1 MIYVVY
7 LGMII
12 KKDIHRELIE
22 PLFDL
27 DGTLIIEDRHST
39 RLFDFDNDSA
49 ILNLVESDLTPLGVL
64 VRDSGKLFDILT
76 ARGKSNAPSIRIALE
91 NLGFNIRK
99 IICVGIDIN
108 EPSDMDKVSAEQ
120 VVINKQKIVRS
131 FFRKL
136 VDNDPRNLKGL
147 GELGELVTQD
157 QKEF

>member
-1 MIYVVY
+1 MVY

-12 KKDIHRELIE
+12 KKDIHTELIE

-27 DGTLIIEDRHST
+27 DGTLITEDRDSI
-39 RLFDFDNDSA
+39 RLFDFDNHTA
-49 ILNLVESDLTPLGVL
+49 ILNLVEIDLTPLGVL

-76 ARGKSNAPSIRIALE
+76 ARGESNAPFIRIALE

-108 EPSDMDKVSAEQ
+108 EPSDIDKVSAEQ

-131 FFRKL
+131 FLRKL
-136 VDNDPRNLKGL
+136 VDNDPRNLEGL
-147 GELGELVTQD
+147 GELGELVSETQT
-157 QKEF
+157 EF

>member
-1 MIYVVY
+1 
-7 LGMII
+7 MII
-12 KKDIHRELIE
+12 KKDIVRELIE

-27 DGTLIIEDRHST
+27 DGTLIIEDRDST
-39 RLFDFDNDSA
+39 WLFDFNNDSA

-76 ARGKSNAPSIRIALE
+76 ARGESNAPFIRIALE

-131 FFRKL
+131 FLRKL
-136 VDNDPRNLKGL
+136 VDNDPRNLEGL

>member
-1 MIYVVY
+1 MWY
-7 LGMII
+7 II
-12 KKDIHRELIE
+12 VMKDKNIKRELLK

-27 DGTLIIEDRHST
+27 DGTLITEDRHST
-39 RLFDFDNDSA
+39 RLFDFDNESA

-76 ARGKSNAPSIRIALE
+76 ARGESNAPFIRIALK